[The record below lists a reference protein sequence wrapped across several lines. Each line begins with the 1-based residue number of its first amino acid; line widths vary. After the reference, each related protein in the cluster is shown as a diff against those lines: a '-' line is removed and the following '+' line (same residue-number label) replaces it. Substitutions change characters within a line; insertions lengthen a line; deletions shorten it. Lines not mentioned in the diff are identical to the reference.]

1 MISFIQNQD
10 KEDMAEDL
18 HSNGKRNA
26 KWQKKNPKS
35 NFRQKKKGS
44 EKIGHLNTHSNEGL
58 ATKIKKT
65 NIDMKTMKHTQGDL
79 RLA

>member
-10 KEDMAEDL
+10 KEDVAEDL

-35 NFRQKKKGS
+35 NFLQKKKGS
-44 EKIGHLNTHSNEGL
+44 GKIGHLNTHSNEEL
-58 ATKIKKT
+58 ATKIKET
-65 NIDMKTMKHTQGDL
+65 NIDMKTMKQT
-79 RLA
+79 